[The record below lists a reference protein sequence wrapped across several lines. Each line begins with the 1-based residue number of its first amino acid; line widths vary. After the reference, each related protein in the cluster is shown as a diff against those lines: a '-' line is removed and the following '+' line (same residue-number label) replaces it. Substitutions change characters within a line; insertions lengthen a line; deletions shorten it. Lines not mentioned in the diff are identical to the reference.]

1 MESSKRRLNSER
13 NNLLKAWMAAILWL
27 IVIAIE
33 STAYLSAHNT
43 SRILYPIFHY
53 LFGMDWAR
61 FEFWHFYIRKGGH
74 VVGYGILS
82 FLLFRAWRA
91 TLPSAKHTGWRLRC
105 SAIAVF
111 CTAIVASLDEWHQ
124 SFIPSRTGRWQDVV
138 LDTCA
143 GIATQI
149 LILLWWNRL
158 GKGRPEPGS
167 EPTGRG
173 DVQSGS
179 RLVPSKTKTEDAT
192 VGR

>member
-1 MESSKRRLNSER
+1 MNSER
-13 NNLLKAWMAAILWL
+13 NNLLKAWIAAILWL

-53 LFGMDWAR
+53 VFGMDWAR

-74 VVGYGILS
+74 VIGYGILS

-91 TLPSAKHTGWRLRC
+91 TLPSAKRVGWMLRW

-111 CTAIVASLDEWHQ
+111 FTATVASLDEWHQ

-138 LDTCA
+138 LDTSA
-143 GIATQI
+143 GIATQV
-149 LILLWWNRL
+149 LILLWWNGMGKGTRRL
-158 GKGRPEPGS
+158 GG
-167 EPTGRG
+167 PTGRG

-179 RLVPSKTKTEDAT
+179 RLVPSGTKTEDAT
-192 VGR
+192 VSR

>member
-1 MESSKRRLNSER
+1 MNSER
-13 NNLLKAWMAAILWL
+13 NNLLKAWIAAILWL

-33 STAYLSAHNT
+33 STAYLSSHNT

-53 LFGMDWAR
+53 LFGMDWVR

-91 TLPSAKHTGWRLRC
+91 TLPSPNRSGWMLRW
-105 SAIAVF
+105 SAIAVLG
-111 CTAIVASLDEWHQ
+111 TAIVASLDEWHQ

-149 LILLWWNRL
+149 LIFLWWS
-158 GKGRPEPGS
+158 GMGRGAQKSGSGPTEPGS
-167 EPTGRG
+167 GSAGSSLVR
-173 DVQSGS
+173 SGS
-179 RLVPSKTKTEDAT
+179 TKENA
-192 VGR
+192 VAGR